1 MTKDK
6 MESLIEDVYL
16 IQGQVQDLG
25 SERVDSLQYEIHVIY
40 DDIGK
45 FAEKLKKELEGIVD
59 DE

>member
-6 MESLIEDVYL
+6 IESLIEDVYI

-25 SERVDSLQYEIHVIY
+25 SERICSLQYEIGVIY

-45 FAEKLKKELEGIVD
+45 FAEELKKELESIVE